1 MSTFLFNFASDYI
14 HLIPNNISNFFLS
27 NNSKFIKSKT
37 LFDTIEYK
45 SEYNSDNLSKIFLPL
60 VMNISQISNEIKKI
74 TDKKKVVSIISV
86 VIFHEEIN
94 NNKYIHS
101 LVDSNKLYS
110 LDNFDKWSHILLANL
125 IEKLELYNS
134 FKKISLVIKV
144 KTITNI

>member
-1 MSTFLFNFASDYI
+1 MSTLLFNFASDYI

-60 VMNISQISNEIKKI
+60 VMNISQISNEIKK
-74 TDKKKVVSIISV
+74 TTNKKKVVSIISV

-110 LDNFDKWSHILLANL
+110 LDNFDKWSNILLANL